1 MGGAGHGARGRRLA
15 LVLTACLTASAAVAG
30 PANAATAKH
39 PAMFYVGFSKQ
50 EITPTQVP
58 FEYLGGEGYQ
68 RVGTTVVSPLY
79 VRTIAIA
86 ASGTHGRPAG
96 RPVVISSMDSQ
107 GWFSGYQAGPG
118 GTGVADYGLDQIRA
132 AAAAAA
138 HVPVQ
143 NIALSS
149 THSHTA
155 PDGLGVWGGAS
166 AGYIDQVR
174 SAAIASVTHAVSNMQ
189 AAWLRHGYAE
199 GAPYVYNPIPTSVP
213 PDQRSDPKTWP
224 QYTKLTVLEALRWGT
239 ETPIV
244 TLFDFG
250 THPDILEGSPLIS
263 PDWPAET
270 IDHISSAYG
279 GDAMFHAGVLGDQL
293 KFPGVVN
300 LQHMYDY
307 RLSEFQKYA

>member
-1 MGGAGHGARGRRLA
+1 MGSVCAPRGIRRPALLACITAVVA
-15 LVLTACLTASAAVAG
+15 LVGLPAA
-30 PANAATAKH
+30 AAARPK

-155 PDGLGVWGGAS
+155 PDGLGVWGGAP
-166 AGYIDQVR
+166 AGYMEQVR

-189 AAWLRHGYAE
+189 AAWLRHGDAE

-213 PDQRSDPKTWP
+213 PDQ
-224 QYTKLTVLEALRWGT
+224 
-239 ETPIV
+239 
-244 TLFDFG
+244 
-250 THPDILEGSPLIS
+250 
-263 PDWPAET
+263 
-270 IDHISSAYG
+270 
-279 GDAMFHAGVLGDQL
+279 
-293 KFPGVVN
+293 
-300 LQHMYDY
+300 
-307 RLSEFQKYA
+307 